1 MIGSNLYVGDFG
13 DYQADELLEF
23 QSNFNLQLWFF
34 TTWKILKHFFSFN
47 RDQLW
52 GANPGW
58 WTDICHHVVLALF
71 LIAISLDRR

>member
-34 TTWKILKHFFSFN
+34 TSWKILKHFFSFN
-47 RDQLW
+47 RDL
-52 GANPGW
+52 
-58 WTDICHHVVLALF
+58 L
-71 LIAISLDRR
+71 

>member
-34 TTWKILKHFFSFN
+34 TLKN
-47 RDQLW
+47 IK
-52 GANPGW
+52 
-58 WTDICHHVVLALF
+58 TLF
-71 LIAISLDRR
+71 LLQPEISCEL

>member
-34 TTWKILKHFFSFN
+34 TLKNIKTLFLLQPEISCE
-47 RDQLW
+47 LW
-52 GANPGW
+52 GRNVG
-58 WTDICHHVVLALF
+58 L
-71 LIAISLDRR
+71 